1 VDDVTAWNEIIRRM
15 VHDLRTP
22 LNTIVGFASLV
33 RDGQA
38 GPITEQQREFLDY
51 VLSGARELEAIMAT
65 ATRESEKRAHGAG
78 EHEGEPRS

>member
-1 VDDVTAWNEIIRRM
+1 VNDADWNLIVRRM

-38 GPITEQQREFLDY
+38 GAISDRQREFLEY
-51 VLSGARELEAIMAT
+51 VLSGARELEVIITT
-65 ATRESEKRAHGAG
+65 AQREAENITRGA
-78 EHEGEPRS
+78 EQQEGERGP